1 MKKDQYQSIA
11 DLQSSLRRWFSSV
24 NYYPE
29 EIGIDSPKGMAGFL
43 EDFTSSGL
51 MVRYMDML
59 KEQTEQAICLSENIR
74 QERQKEKSLLEELK
88 GQIQLYEKQIA
99 EQEGLTVT
107 AEECAESDAE
117 NALKELIGNLISFR
131 DNQLIK
137 RGFLCEQ
144 GEQEGSVAVR
154 IVESVLRETA
164 GLLTKSGV
172 EIMEDRGRFSSG
184 RQTIIDTIETG
195 DDELDG
201 MIAEVVRPGYCYKG
215 EPLRGQE
222 VIVYKKKTKEK

>member
-11 DLQSSLRRWFSSV
+11 DLQGSLRRLFSSV

-29 EIGIDSPKGMAGFL
+29 EIDIDSPKGMAGVL

-51 MVRYMDML
+51 IVKYIDML
-59 KEQTEQAICLSENIR
+59 KEQTEQAISLSENIR
-74 QERQKEKSLLEELK
+74 QGRQKEKSPFEELECRA
-88 GQIQLYEKQIA
+88 QLYEKQIGEQKNQVMAA
-99 EQEGLTVT
+99 EKATNGN
-107 AEECAESDAE
+107 AE

-137 RGFLCEQ
+137 RGFLYEQ
-144 GEQEGSVAVR
+144 GEQEGSVPVR
-154 IVESVLRETA
+154 IVESILRETA
-164 GLLTKSGV
+164 GLLAKSGV
-172 EIMEDRGRFSSG
+172 KIMEDKGRFSSEH
-184 RQTIIDTIETG
+184 QMIIDTIETE

-215 EPLRGQE
+215 QPLRGQE
-222 VIVYKKKTKEK
+222 VIVYKRKTKEK